1 MPGKTAKR
9 DRPKG
14 LYVHEVKL
22 SLRNNAGAYGYS
34 VMITCSLAMLS
45 TVHSTP
51 EPGQI
56 FLFVLGGGASFL
68 LVEAIATSGFRRSLQ
83 SGESTTVVAL
93 GTALSALSISVGVG
107 AAWLVAVLLPVTL
120 GWFVASFAASVVYL
134 LLSALEMGFA
144 RRVEEARNV
153 E

>member
-1 MPGKTAKR
+1 MPGKIGKR
-9 DRPKG
+9 ERPKG
-14 LYVHEVKL
+14 LYVREVKL

-34 VMITCSLAMLS
+34 VMITCVLAMVS

-51 EPGQI
+51 QPGQI
-56 FLFVLGGGASFL
+56 FLFVLGAGASFL
-68 LVEAIATSGFRRSLQ
+68 VVEAVATSGFRRSLK

-93 GTALSALSISVGVG
+93 GTALSAVSISVGVG
-107 AAWLVAVLLPVTL
+107 AAWIVAVLLPVTL
-120 GWFVASFAASVVYL
+120 AWFAASLAASMLYL

-144 RRVEEARNV
+144 RRIEEARDV